1 MMFALTVVEEKRKRV
16 NNLIESPDSKERNQ
30 KDISPQIRVAGFIKE
45 SIVDGPGIRFV
56 IFCQGCPHNCKG
68 CHNPSTH
75 SFEGGNLF
83 SPEEIVKTIDE
94 NPLLQGVTFS
104 GGEPLCQVDGFL
116 KLGKLVKDRKLHL
129 LIYTGFTIEELEER
143 VKVEDNLRELLMLA
157 DHLVEGRYVE
167 KKRNIS
173 LMYRGSENQR
183 IIDMEEYF
191 RTGEVVPLETIS
203 IN

>member
-1 MMFALTVVEEKRKRV
+1 MK
-16 NNLIESPDSKERNQ
+16 ESPDSKERNQ

-143 VKVEDNLRELLMLA
+143 MKVEDNLRELLMLA

>member
-1 MMFALTVVEEKRKRV
+1 MVEEKRKRV
-16 NNLIESPDSKERNQ
+16 NNLKESPDSKERNQ

-143 VKVEDNLRELLMLA
+143 MKVEDNLRELLMLA

>member
-1 MMFALTVVEEKRKRV
+1 MVEEKRKRV
-16 NNLIESPDSKERNQ
+16 NNLKESPDFKERNQ

-143 VKVEDNLRELLMLA
+143 MKVEDNLRELLMLA